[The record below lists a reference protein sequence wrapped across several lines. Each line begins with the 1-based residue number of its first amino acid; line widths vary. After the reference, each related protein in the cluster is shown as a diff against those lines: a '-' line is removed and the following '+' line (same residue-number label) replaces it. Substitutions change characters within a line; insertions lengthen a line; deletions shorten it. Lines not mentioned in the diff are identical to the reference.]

1 MAQAAAIR
9 LAPRR
14 LRTAARRLESRLIGM
29 LKNLRRDPV
38 TIGLEAE
45 AKILGMGPGLG
56 WS

>member
-1 MAQAAAIR
+1 
-9 LAPRR
+9 
-14 LRTAARRLESRLIGM
+14 